1 MFLSFFNA
9 KYMVL
14 LSCALAN
21 LTFAK
26 QGQKRICDTSLTI
39 DFYASMDVDAEGN
52 SNIHNRSLSPWTW
65 IPKFSPDRIPQF
77 IFEAQCSSE
86 YCVFPT
92 GVDMELNSLPIYQ
105 DILVLKQDTEDR
117 KCFRATFERF
127 PEELQKLTGNL
138 RTVDLSNNKIE
149 VLPAFIGGFQQLKSL
164 TISSNK
170 LTSLPNDIGKLKK
183 LETLILSG
191 NQLKQLPS
199 SLGQLKSLRTL
210 SLSGNHFKEF
220 PNGLGT
226 LRQLDVLDLSKNK
239 IQVVPAEVAE
249 LQAIEINL
257 NQNQISTLSPEVS
270 RAPRLKVLRLEEN
283 CLELSSIPVSILTD
297 SQVSLLSVEGNL
309 FEVKKLRDL
318 EGYDK
323 YMERFTATKKKFA

>member
-1 MFLSFFNA
+1 M
-9 KYMVL
+9 
-14 LSCALAN
+14 
-21 LTFAK
+21 
-26 QGQKRICDTSLTI
+26 
-39 DFYASMDVDAEGN
+39 GN
-52 SNIHNRSLSPWTW
+52 SALKAHLETSQ
-65 IPKFSPDRIPQF
+65 K
-77 IFEAQCSSE
+77 
-86 YCVFPT
+86 T
-92 GVDMELNSLPIYQ
+92 GVFQLTGKGL
-105 DILVLKQDTEDR
+105 TE
-117 KCFRATFERF
+117 F
-127 PEELQKLTGNL
+127 PEELQKLTANL
-138 RTVDLSNNKIE
+138 RTVDLSGNKIE

-170 LTSLPNDIGKLKK
+170 LSSLPNDIGKLKK
-183 LETLILSG
+183 LETLILNG

-283 CLELSSIPVSILTD
+283 CLELSSIPISILTD

-323 YMERFTATKKKFA
+323 VIHGTFHRNQEEICLNSQRLPAPVLCAGLTVERFQLGPLV